1 MIQSKYQTHLQK
13 QKTSISMYKKDKNL
27 KIPENINYKNIGGLS
42 KESCD
47 ALELVKPEDL
57 ATASKIPG
65 VTPAALSSVLLY
77 TKKKVKK
84 VV

>member
-1 MIQSKYQTHLQK
+1 MIQSKYDIHLNK
-13 QKTSISMYKKDKNL
+13 QKASVYSYKQDKKI
-27 KIPENINYKNIGGLS
+27 KIPKNIDYTKIGGLS
-42 KESCD
+42 RESFE
-47 ALELVKPEDL
+47 ALALAQPEDL
-57 ATASKIPG
+57 ASAARIPG